1 MADRH
6 ALPMFCGFVGLAC
19 LFSPF
24 FMDMPAKFAL
34 WKRSQEV
41 QIASGETQ
49 LAIRSDE
56 ELERTKITERATTS
70 QAARKSLVAR
80 PGRTMKMAAYIY
92 DPNNLPQIST
102 KGYLP
107 TDTIYIY
114 DSTGFCF
121 AKHEN
126 REIKYL
132 QDYPNICN

>member
-1 MADRH
+1 MANRH

-24 FMDMPAKFAL
+24 FMDMPAKFVL

-41 QIASGETQ
+41 AIETGSSQIDVKAT
-49 LAIRSDE
+49 E
-56 ELERTKITERATTS
+56 EVERAKIQERAATS
-70 QAARKSLVAR
+70 QAARKSGVNR

-102 KGYLP
+102 RGYLP

-114 DSTGFCF
+114 DATGFCF

-126 REIKYL
+126 RQIKFL
-132 QDYPNICN
+132 KDYPSICN